1 MYCVVQDESRNGE
14 RHTGN
19 FVLQIDRKSVCDM
32 CTINVF
38 LEVDYKY
45 DLITI
50 LAKGAMLSVG
60 SLYLPYHV
68 WYNFFLCVY
77 LLRL

>member
-1 MYCVVQDESRNGE
+1 MYSVVQDESCNRE

-19 FVLQIDRKSVCDM
+19 FVLQIDRKSLCDM

-38 LEVDYKY
+38 SKVDNKD
-45 DLITI
+45 DLIAI

-60 SLYLPYHV
+60 SLYLPNDV
-68 WYNFFLCVY
+68 WLNLYAY
-77 LLRL
+77 LNRL